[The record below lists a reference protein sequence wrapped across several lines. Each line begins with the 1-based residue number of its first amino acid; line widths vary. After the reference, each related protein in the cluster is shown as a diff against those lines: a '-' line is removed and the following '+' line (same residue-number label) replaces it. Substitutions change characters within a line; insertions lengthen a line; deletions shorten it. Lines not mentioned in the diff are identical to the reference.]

1 MTEWVSAFKHSA
13 GFSWKQWPYTGIWLK
28 RILLYVGEM
37 KHVSDSSLTL
47 VWLEKQTELFTS
59 LHNGC
64 RPVWFSGGGNVN
76 FQWSRITDFLSMNSP
91 KPSSKAAF
99 TSNHNISRM
108 PFWKCV
114 PKDFSCLGKWI
125 RSVRKGILY
134 LLMTVLHCFNIVQSS
149 VADEFLSSSTV
160 KFYLMFMNYGKRS
173 YKILI
178 RSERKGKRKLS
189 FLNNYS
195 LNSWTTSCSTAAN

>member
-1 MTEWVSAFKHSA
+1 MNDWVSKRFQTQRRFQLEAVTLYLAEEDITICWWNETCLWFK
-13 GFSWKQWPYTGIWLK
+13 
-28 RILLYVGEM
+28 
-37 KHVSDSSLTL
+37 SDSC
-47 VWLEKQTELFTS
+47 VAREADTELFTS

-134 LLMTVLHCFNIVQSS
+134 LLMTVLHCFNVVHSS

>member
-1 MTEWVSAFKHSA
+1 MNDWVSKRFQTQRRFQLEAVTLYLAEEDITICWWNETCLWFK
-13 GFSWKQWPYTGIWLK
+13 
-28 RILLYVGEM
+28 
-37 KHVSDSSLTL
+37 SDSC
-47 VWLEKQTELFTS
+47 VAREADTELFTS

-134 LLMTVLHCFNIVQSS
+134 LLMTVLHCFNVVQSS